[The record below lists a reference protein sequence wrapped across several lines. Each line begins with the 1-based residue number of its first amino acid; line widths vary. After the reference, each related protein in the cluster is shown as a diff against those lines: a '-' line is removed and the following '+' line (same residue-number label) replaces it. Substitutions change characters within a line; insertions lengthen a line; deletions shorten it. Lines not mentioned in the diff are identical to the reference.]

1 MNLVSYSNPQVCT
14 RSMRG
19 QRGIR
24 SQVEAFSL
32 VNATVELTRRMVLYS
47 YALDFYNS
55 IIGILLVWKR
65 KLGQRASKSYNAQS
79 PLGQSQR
86 PFLLYSVFPCI
97 LLCFSKEKCST
108 FLLLC
113 TLYGALG
120 HLIHGIWPF
129 TCLFFMFYIG
139 LISAIDTIFSSKFP
153 CLDTG
158 AGCRYVWE
166 ACWISK
172 IQSRYHR

>member
-24 SQVEAFSL
+24 SQVETFSL

-65 KLGQRASKSYNAQS
+65 KLGQRQVNLTMLRVLWGNHKGLSCCIVYFHASFYVLAKKNVQLFYCCALFMALQVTSYM
-79 PLGQSQR
+79 G
-86 PFLLYSVFPCI
+86 FD
-97 LLCFSKEKCST
+97 
-108 FLLLC
+108 LLL
-113 TLYGALG
+113 AS
-120 HLIHGIWPF
+120 
-129 TCLFFMFYIG
+129 FFMFYIG

-158 AGCRYVWE
+158 AGC
-166 ACWISK
+166 
-172 IQSRYHR
+172 

>member
-14 RSMRG
+14 RSMCG

-97 LLCFSKEKCST
+97 LLCFSKEKCSIFYCCALFMALQVT
-108 FLLLC
+108 SYMGFGLLLASFSC
-113 TLYGALG
+113 FTLG
-120 HLIHGIWPF
+120 
-129 TCLFFMFYIG
+129 
-139 LISAIDTIFSSKFP
+139 
-153 CLDTG
+153 
-158 AGCRYVWE
+158 
-166 ACWISK
+166 
-172 IQSRYHR
+172 